1 MVIFPP
7 SFQLFCMVA
16 AAGCPSSCSITPLL
30 SKTEKMGK
38 KKNHLMS
45 QDKGSLIKQNKRFI
59 LSCPAAAMSSQF
71 LGRRAAVAIAMTLE
85 GKCCHDEHTHTLP
98 FSWLP
103 LLSRYRVRRS
113 LWSLWVS
120 CPACVPSLD
129 FVPSEESCRALT
141 LLQSTGVLS
150 APS

>member
-1 MVIFPP
+1 MW
-7 SFQLFCMVA
+7 LF
-16 AAGCPSSCSITPLL
+16 SPLL
-30 SKTEKMGK
+30 SSFSVWWLLLVAHQAALSLLSSARQRKWE

-59 LSCPAAAMSSQF
+59 LSCQAAAMSSQF

-85 GKCCHDEHTHTLP
+85 GKCCNDEHTHTLP